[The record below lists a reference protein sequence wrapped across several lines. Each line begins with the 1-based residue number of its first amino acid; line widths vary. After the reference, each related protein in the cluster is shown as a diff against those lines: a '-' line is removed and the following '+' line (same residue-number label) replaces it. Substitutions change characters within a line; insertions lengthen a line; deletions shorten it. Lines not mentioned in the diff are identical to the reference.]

1 MGYFEKNWLGVKT
14 VLIGM
19 WITLKHLFS
28 RNVTVQYPNV
38 HPSEKA
44 GTDRMPDNARNRLYV
59 DYDLCN
65 GCGGCVRAC
74 PVQCITVDTV
84 KTVPDDDVPP
94 LKDGSKRGLWVLNY
108 EIDFAK
114 CCFCSLCT
122 PACPTAAIKMTT
134 EFEYSTLDRD
144 ELVYRF
150 SDVSEEFKKE
160 KKEKFA
166 EFQKEKKKKAA
177 AKKAAAAKGK
187 APAAKGKAPAKGK
200 AGADRP
206 EKKD

>member
-19 WITLKHLFS
+19 WITLKHLFA

-44 GTDRMPDNARNRLYV
+44 GADRMPDNARNRLYV

-122 PACPTAAIKMTT
+122 PVCPTGAIKMST
-134 EFEYSTLDRD
+134 EFEYSTYDRS
-144 ELVYRF
+144 ELLYRF
-150 SDVSEEFKKE
+150 SNVGEDFKKE
-160 KKEKFA
+160 KKALFAKF
-166 EFQKEKKKKAA
+166 QQEKKKKAA
-177 AKKAAAAKGK
+177 AAKKAKAAAEAKEKPAPKKAAGNA
-187 APAAKGKAPAKGK
+187 
-200 AGADRP
+200 